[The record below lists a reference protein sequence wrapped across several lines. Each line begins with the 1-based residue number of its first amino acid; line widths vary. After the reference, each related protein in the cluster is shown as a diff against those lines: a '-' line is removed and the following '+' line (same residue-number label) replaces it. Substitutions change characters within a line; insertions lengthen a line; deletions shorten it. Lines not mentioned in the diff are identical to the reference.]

1 MKNSKRVVLKSLK
14 IAKHLSRETLA
25 YTATVYVDGK
35 KIGYAQNQGIGGPD
49 ELDFIRN
56 KHGGLELVD
65 CVYSNPSDGY
75 QSKVDA
81 FLDACRDDGIEAAYD
96 REMEAFRKK
105 NNLPRRDRDF
115 NIEAALSVL
124 VERTDLERTVRA
136 VKQISCFGKQATSFY
151 SVKGSYTP
159 ENAKRIREFHGDDI
173 HIWNETKP
181 EVLNPNGETRMNDTA
196 KKWLDDHNSC
206 DFRKHVDEIRE
217 LD

>member
-25 YTATVYVDGK
+25 FTATVYVDGK

-124 VERTDLERTVRA
+124 VERTDLERTVRRRA
-136 VKQISCFGKQATSFY
+136 KTNIVLWKAGDTSAFY

-173 HIWNETKP
+173 HIWNETETLP
-181 EVLNPNGETRMNDTA
+181 ENY
-196 KKWLDDHNSC
+196 
-206 DFRKHVDEIRE
+206 
-217 LD
+217 